1 MSMMDMI
8 LRPMDRGTSPLPTG
22 PPIGRTGSWSAR
34 DPEGAHL
41 PDAQRCTKT
50 VYFDRMVAGIR
61 SFFCAT
67 LITLV
72 SPVSAG
78 PASTTTDSLKVL
90 LARSAPDTTRVNL
103 CTRLL
108 RSLIGSDP
116 QQALAFG
123 TAAVHL
129 ADSLHWDPGRRNARQ
144 ALARAYWSSG
154 DFKQAERLDMEVLH
168 MMEHDAEPRAMATQ
182 LQYLGQDH
190 LDGGNTAEA
199 HKYLGRSLDLWRS
212 INDSSAMANLLGL
225 FSYLHELDGD
235 LTASA
240 KATHEALAIY
250 EALDKSSGIAMSNAN
265 LAHTYQALG
274 RLDEAMESYLRA
286 LRTYDARTASDSINL
301 AIAHSE
307 LGDLYLRMG
316 MPDKAR
322 THFGNALEIGTRIQD
337 QGQMALAN
345 RGFGAIAMQQKDY
358 EHALP
363 ALLLAAEQFEASG
376 FMRIDE
382 ARTHTDIG
390 YCQAHLG
397 DMEAAARTF
406 AHVRAIADSMNS
418 PLILAGYFKSLE
430 FLDSLRGDWEGAYRN
445 GHRYRMIQ
453 DSIAGRASQE
463 QVVKAQLR
471 YEEEKRELQRRAA
484 QEQRD
489 MHQRTIRNSIIAV
502 LAGALV
508 FLAVVYRQRN
518 KINRARKRSDELLLN
533 ILPEEVA
540 EELKLKG
547 EAEAV
552 HIDQVT
558 VLFTDFKGFTAVS
571 EVVTPRQLV
580 HDLHECFSAFDR
592 ICEKHGIEKIKT
604 IGDAYMA
611 AGGLP
616 TPNTTHATDAIKAA
630 LEMRDFIAEGKVRKV
645 AAGLPYFEIRIGI
658 HTGPVVAGIVGLKKF
673 QYDIWGDTV
682 NTASRMESS
691 GEVGQVNI
699 SEATY
704 RLVKDAKRVNG
715 EWSIANGGDS
725 GSTAH
730 SPFTNSHSPA
740 FTFTPRG
747 KVQAKGKGEMEMY
760 FVSRSLGEG

>member
-1 MSMMDMI
+1 
-8 LRPMDRGTSPLPTG
+8 
-22 PPIGRTGSWSAR
+22 
-34 DPEGAHL
+34 
-41 PDAQRCTKT
+41 
-50 VYFDRMVAGIR
+50 
-61 SFFCAT
+61 
-67 LITLV
+67 
-72 SPVSAG
+72 
-78 PASTTTDSLKVL
+78 
-90 LARSAPDTTRVNL
+90 
-103 CTRLL
+103 
-108 RSLIGSDP
+108 
-116 QQALAFG
+116 
-123 TAAVHL
+123 
-129 ADSLHWDPGRRNARQ
+129 
-144 ALARAYWSSG
+144 
-154 DFKQAERLDMEVLH
+154 
-168 MMEHDAEPRAMATQ
+168 
-182 LQYLGQDH
+182 
-190 LDGGNTAEA
+190 
-199 HKYLGRSLDLWRS
+199 
-212 INDSSAMANLLGL
+212 
-225 FSYLHELDGD
+225 
-235 LTASA
+235 
-240 KATHEALAIY
+240 
-250 EALDKSSGIAMSNAN
+250 
-265 LAHTYQALG
+265 
-274 RLDEAMESYLRA
+274 
-286 LRTYDARTASDSINL
+286 
-301 AIAHSE
+301 
-307 LGDLYLRMG
+307 
-316 MPDKAR
+316 
-322 THFGNALEIGTRIQD
+322 
-337 QGQMALAN
+337 
-345 RGFGAIAMQQKDY
+345 
-358 EHALP
+358 
-363 ALLLAAEQFEASG
+363 
-376 FMRIDE
+376 MRIDE

-558 VLFTDFKGFTAVS
+558 VLFTDFKGFTQLS
-571 EVVTPRQLV
+571 EKVTAQELV
-580 HDLHECFSAFDR
+580 EELNTCFKVFDGLM
-592 ICEKHGIEKIKT
+592 EKYGIEKIKT

-616 TPNTTHATDAIKAA
+616 DPQHGSPADVVRAA
-630 LEMRDFIAEGKVRKV
+630 LDMQAFMKQYKAEREAVDK
-645 AAGLPYFEIRIGI
+645 PYFEMRAGI
-658 HTGPVVAGIVGLKKF
+658 HSGPVVAGIVGVKKF

-704 RLVKDAKRVNG
+704 AMVKDVPG
-715 EWSIANGGDS
+715 L
-725 GSTAH
+725 
-730 SPFTNSHSPA
+730 
-740 FTFTPRG
+740 TFTPRG
-747 KVQAKGKGEMEMY
+747 KVLAKGKGDMEMY
-760 FVSRSLGEG
+760 FVSRIEAVA